1 METKL
6 LALLAIGASVMT
18 LWAWLTAN
26 LSLKDFDQRKPD
38 NRR

>member
-6 LALLAIGASVMT
+6 LALMAFGASVMT

-26 LSLKDFDQRKPD
+26 LSLKGSDQHKPD
-38 NRR
+38 SRR

>member
-1 METKL
+1 MEGKL
-6 LALLAIGASVMT
+6 LALLAFGASVMT

-26 LSLKDFDQRKPD
+26 LSLKGYDQRKPD